1 MGGIKVTPDAEIQK
15 ADNSLVPGLFGAGE
29 VNGGIHGENRLGGS
43 SLLDCVVYGRVAGRS
58 AAKYL
63 MEKNIEALS
72 TDKAGHKISAKM

>member
-1 MGGIKVTPDAEIQK
+1 MTPDAEAQS
-15 ADNSLVPGLFGAGE
+15 ADDKVIAGLFGAGE

-63 MEKNIEALS
+63 METNIE
-72 TDKAGHKISAKM
+72 TIRAKM